1 MLSPRG
7 KRRKKA
13 TATLNNS
20 GSERRPPNRQRESGT
35 GAIRTGNG
43 AVSPPV
49 AGDKRGA
56 GADGGAGPRRRKCPR
71 RQRKRRGHQAA
82 ERWKALSPLAGRG
95 LPGAG
100 GSGAGPQACS
110 GIRRGPRGCR
120 LPGTGP
126 GSGGG
131 LKGAAR
137 RQSGQLG
144 VLRPWPLPSAHMAS
158 GVDEAV
164 EELPHDGT
172 CDECEPD
179 EAPGADEVCR
189 ECGFCYCRGHAEA
202 HRQKFPSHHL
212 AGYVHGAAQPWTSG
226 AQGNGEGPEDVEAKA
241 EEERDIESE
250 LREDSESEEE
260 SESED
265 DSDEE
270 SEEDSEEEMEDEQ
283 ESEADEDNQEG
294 ESEAEGETEA
304 ESEFDPEIEMEAERV
319 AKRKCLDHGLDLST
333 YCQEDK
339 QLICVLCP
347 VTGAHQGHQLSTLD
361 EAFEELR
368 SKDSGGL
375 KAAMIEL
382 VERLKFKSSDP
393 KVTQDQMKEFIQQ
406 EFKKVQK
413 VIADEEQKALHLVDI
428 QEAMAT
434 AHVTEILADIQSHM
448 DRLMT
453 QMAQAKEQLD
463 TSNESAEPKA
473 LEGFEEGPSGAS
485 EEEDT

>member
-1 MLSPRG
+1 M
-7 KRRKKA
+7 A
-13 TATLNNS
+13 
-20 GSERRPPNRQRESGT
+20 
-35 GAIRTGNG
+35 
-43 AVSPPV
+43 
-49 AGDKRGA
+49 
-56 GADGGAGPRRRKCPR
+56 
-71 RQRKRRGHQAA
+71 
-82 ERWKALSPLAGRG
+82 
-95 LPGAG
+95 
-100 GSGAGPQACS
+100 
-110 GIRRGPRGCR
+110 
-120 LPGTGP
+120 
-126 GSGGG
+126 SGGG
-131 LKGAAR
+131 AAF
-137 RQSGQLG
+137 
-144 VLRPWPLPSAHMAS
+144 
-158 GVDEAV
+158 

-179 EAPGADEVCR
+179 EAPGAEEVCR
-189 ECGFCYCRGHAEA
+189 ECGFCYCRHHAEA
-202 HRQKFPSHHL
+202 HGQKFPRHHL
-212 AGYVHGAAQPWTSG
+212 AEYVHCAAQAWTPG
-226 AQGNGEGPEDVEAKA
+226 ARGDGAGEEAVEARVENEKALESEAGEG
-241 EEERDIESE
+241 
-250 LREDSESEEE
+250 SESEEDSE
-260 SESED
+260 PEEASETEEESED
-265 DSDEE
+265 E

-283 ESEADEDNQEG
+283 ESEAEEDNQEEG

-319 AKRKCLDHGLDLST
+319 AKRKCPDHGLDLST

-347 VTGAHQGHQLSTLD
+347 VIGAHHGHHLSTLD

-393 KVTQDQMKEFIQQ
+393 KVTRDQMKVFIQQ

-473 LEGFEEGPSGAS
+473 EQKFLDKILSHLREDSQKWRKDGRLTTDLEV
-485 EEEDT
+485 

>member
-1 MLSPRG
+1 MRLREG
-7 KRRKKA
+7 R
-13 TATLNNS
+13 TASTEARTL
-20 GSERRPPNRQRESGT
+20 
-35 GAIRTGNG
+35 
-43 AVSPPV
+43 
-49 AGDKRGA
+49 
-56 GADGGAGPRRRKCPR
+56 GPRHC
-71 RQRKRRGHQAA
+71 
-82 ERWKALSPLAGRG
+82 
-95 LPGAG
+95 
-100 GSGAGPQACS
+100 
-110 GIRRGPRGCR
+110 
-120 LPGTGP
+120 T
-126 GSGGG
+126 
-131 LKGAAR
+131 
-137 RQSGQLG
+137 
-144 VLRPWPLPSAHMAS
+144 HMAS
-158 GVDEAV
+158 GVGAAF

-189 ECGFCYCRGHAEA
+189 ECGFCYCHRHAEA
-202 HRQKFPSHHL
+202 HRQKFPGHHL
-212 AGYVHGAAQPWTSG
+212 AEYVHGSAQAWTSG
-226 AQGNGEGPEDVEAKA
+226 APQEGEGKGDVEAKV
-241 EEERDIESE
+241 ENERDVEVEMGEESE
-250 LREDSESEEE
+250 SEEDSESEEE
-260 SESED
+260 SETEEESED
-265 DSDEE
+265 ESDEE
-270 SEEDSEEEMEDEQ
+270 SEEDSEEEMDEQ
-283 ESEADEDNQEG
+283 ESEAEEDNHEDG

-319 AKRKCLDHGLDLST
+319 AKRKCPDHGLDLST

-347 VTGAHQGHQLSTLD
+347 VIGAHQGHQLSTLD

-393 KVTQDQMKEFIQQ
+393 KVTRDQMKVFIQQ

-413 VIADEEQKALHLVDI
+413 VIAYEEQKALHLVDI

-473 LEGFEEGPSGAS
+473 EGDEEGPSGAG

>member
-1 MLSPRG
+1 M
-7 KRRKKA
+7 A
-13 TATLNNS
+13 
-20 GSERRPPNRQRESGT
+20 
-35 GAIRTGNG
+35 
-43 AVSPPV
+43 
-49 AGDKRGA
+49 
-56 GADGGAGPRRRKCPR
+56 
-71 RQRKRRGHQAA
+71 
-82 ERWKALSPLAGRG
+82 
-95 LPGAG
+95 
-100 GSGAGPQACS
+100 
-110 GIRRGPRGCR
+110 
-120 LPGTGP
+120 
-126 GSGGG
+126 SGGG
-131 LKGAAR
+131 AAF
-137 RQSGQLG
+137 
-144 VLRPWPLPSAHMAS
+144 
-158 GVDEAV
+158 

-179 EAPGADEVCR
+179 EAPGAEEVCR
-189 ECGFCYCRGHAEA
+189 ECGFCYCRRHAEA
-202 HRQKFPSHHL
+202 HRQKFLSHRL
-212 AGYVHGAAQPWTSG
+212 AQYVHGAQVWNPPAGGEGAGPDDDAAQP
-226 AQGNGEGPEDVEAKA
+226 KA
-241 EEERDIESE
+241 EPEREVGSEGESD
-250 LREDSESEEE
+250 EDSESEEE
-260 SESED
+260 SETEEESED
-265 DSDEE
+265 ESEEE
-270 SEEDSEEEMEDEQ
+270 SEEDSEEDMEDDQ
-283 ESEADEDNQEG
+283 ESEAEEDNQEG

-319 AKRKCLDHGLDLST
+319 AKRKCPDHGLDLST
-333 YCQEDK
+333 YCQEDR

-393 KVTQDQMKEFIQQ
+393 KVTRDQMKVFIQQ

-473 LEGFEEGPSGAS
+473 EGDEEGLSGAS

>member
-1 MLSPRG
+1 M
-7 KRRKKA
+7 A
-13 TATLNNS
+13 
-20 GSERRPPNRQRESGT
+20 
-35 GAIRTGNG
+35 
-43 AVSPPV
+43 
-49 AGDKRGA
+49 
-56 GADGGAGPRRRKCPR
+56 
-71 RQRKRRGHQAA
+71 
-82 ERWKALSPLAGRG
+82 
-95 LPGAG
+95 
-100 GSGAGPQACS
+100 
-110 GIRRGPRGCR
+110 
-120 LPGTGP
+120 
-126 GSGGG
+126 SGGG
-131 LKGAAR
+131 AA
-137 RQSGQLG
+137 L
-144 VLRPWPLPSAHMAS
+144 
-158 GVDEAV
+158 

-172 CDECEPD
+172 CDQCEPD
-179 EAPGADEVCR
+179 EAPGAEEVCR
-189 ECGFCYCRGHAEA
+189 ECGFCYCRRHAEG
-202 HRQKFPSHHL
+202 HRQKFPGHHL
-212 AGYVHGAAQPWTSG
+212 AEYIHGAAQAWTCPV
-226 AQGNGEGPEDVEAKA
+226 QEEGEGKEGVEAEAGNERDVE
-241 EEERDIESE
+241 SE
-250 LREDSESEEE
+250 VGEQSESEEHSESDEE
-260 SESED
+260 SETEEESEEE
-265 DSDEE
+265 SDEE

-283 ESEADEDNQEG
+283 ESEAEEDNHEDG

-319 AKRKCLDHGLDLST
+319 AKRKCPDHGLDLST

-347 VTGAHQGHQLSTLD
+347 VIGAHQGHQLSTLD

-393 KVTQDQMKEFIQQ
+393 KGLVLGPPWIPKLKDAQVTRDQMKVFIQQ

-453 QMAQAKEQLD
+453 QMAQAKEQHD
-463 TSNESAEPKA
+463 TSNEAAEPKA
-473 LEGFEEGPSGAS
+473 EGDEEGPSGAS

>member
-1 MLSPRG
+1 M
-7 KRRKKA
+7 A
-13 TATLNNS
+13 
-20 GSERRPPNRQRESGT
+20 
-35 GAIRTGNG
+35 
-43 AVSPPV
+43 
-49 AGDKRGA
+49 
-56 GADGGAGPRRRKCPR
+56 
-71 RQRKRRGHQAA
+71 
-82 ERWKALSPLAGRG
+82 
-95 LPGAG
+95 
-100 GSGAGPQACS
+100 
-110 GIRRGPRGCR
+110 
-120 LPGTGP
+120 
-126 GSGGG
+126 SGGG
-131 LKGAAR
+131 AAF
-137 RQSGQLG
+137 
-144 VLRPWPLPSAHMAS
+144 
-158 GVDEAV
+158 

-179 EAPGADEVCR
+179 EAPGAEEVCR
-189 ECGFCYCRGHAEA
+189 ECGFCYCRRHAEA
-202 HRQKFPSHHL
+202 HGQKFPRHQL
-212 AGYVHGAAQPWTSG
+212 AEYVHGAAQAWTPG
-226 AQGNGEGPEDVEAKA
+226 ARGDGAGEEEVEAQVENEKA
-241 EEERDIESE
+241 LESE
-250 LREDSESEEE
+250 AGEESESEEDCESEEE
-260 SESED
+260 SQTEEESED
-265 DSDEE
+265 ESDEE

-283 ESEADEDNQEG
+283 ESEAEEDNQEEG

-319 AKRKCLDHGLDLST
+319 AKRKCPDHGLDLST

-347 VTGAHQGHQLSTLD
+347 VIGAHQGHQLSTLD

-393 KVTQDQMKEFIQQ
+393 KVTRDQMKVFIQQ

-473 LEGFEEGPSGAS
+473 EGDEEGPRES
-485 EEEDT
+485 EKISQLLTRLNQCPEQSYTTWCQ

>member
-1 MLSPRG
+1 MTQEVKGGRLTRKGKVEPGRHGSRRRRLS
-7 KRRKKA
+7 RRC
-13 TATLNNS
+13 S
-20 GSERRPPNRQRESGT
+20 RRPSG
-35 GAIRTGNG
+35 R
-43 AVSPPV
+43 
-49 AGDKRGA
+49 RGA
-56 GADGGAGPRRRKCPR
+56 GADGDAGRPRRKCPA
-71 RQRKRRGHQAA
+71 RQRKRGGRAEQAEPA
-82 ERWKALSPLAGRG
+82 RRPFS
-95 LPGAG
+95 
-100 GSGAGPQACS
+100 AGPFGGCRGPRS
-110 GIRRGPRGCR
+110 RSETRRGPDGRL
-120 LPGTGP
+120 LPGKGP
-126 GSGGG
+126 RGGG
-131 LKGAAR
+131 KRPCEGKAASSEAR
-137 RQSGQLG
+137 
-144 VLRPWPLPSAHMAS
+144 RPWPRPSTHMAS
-158 GVDEAV
+158 GGGAAF

-179 EAPGADEVCR
+179 EAPGAEEVCR
-189 ECGFCYCRGHAEA
+189 ECGFCYCRRHAEA
-202 HRQKFPSHHL
+202 HRQKFLSHHL
-212 AGYVHGAAQPWTSG
+212 AEYIHGAQAWMSPADGEG
-226 AQGNGEGPEDVEAKA
+226 ARKEAVRANGEQ
-241 EEERDIESE
+241 EREIESE
-250 LREDSESEEE
+250 AGEESESEEDSESEEE
-260 SESED
+260 SETEEESED
-265 DSDEE
+265 ESDGE

-283 ESEADEDNQEG
+283 ESEAEEDNQEEG

-304 ESEFDPEIEMEAERV
+304 ESEFDPEVEMEAERV
-319 AKRKCLDHGLDLST
+319 AKRKCPDHGLDLST
-333 YCQEDK
+333 YCQEDR

-347 VTGAHQGHQLSTLD
+347 VIGAHQGHQLSTLD

-393 KVTQDQMKEFIQQ
+393 KVTRDQMKVFIQQ

-473 LEGFEEGPSGAS
+473 EGDEEGPSGAS

>member
-1 MLSPRG
+1 
-7 KRRKKA
+7 
-13 TATLNNS
+13 
-20 GSERRPPNRQRESGT
+20 
-35 GAIRTGNG
+35 
-43 AVSPPV
+43 
-49 AGDKRGA
+49 
-56 GADGGAGPRRRKCPR
+56 
-71 RQRKRRGHQAA
+71 
-82 ERWKALSPLAGRG
+82 
-95 LPGAG
+95 
-100 GSGAGPQACS
+100 
-110 GIRRGPRGCR
+110 
-120 LPGTGP
+120 
-126 GSGGG
+126 
-131 LKGAAR
+131 
-137 RQSGQLG
+137 
-144 VLRPWPLPSAHMAS
+144 MAS
-158 GVDEAV
+158 GVGAAF

-179 EAPGADEVCR
+179 EAPGAQEVCR
-189 ECGFCYCRGHAEA
+189 ECGFCYCHRHAEA
-202 HRQKFPSHHL
+202 HRQKFLSHHL
-212 AGYVHGAAQPWTSG
+212 AEYIHGAGAWTSG
-226 AQGNGEGPEDVEAKA
+226 AKREGEGQDKGEAKVENETEIDSEA
-241 EEERDIESE
+241 GEEN
-250 LREDSESEEE
+250 ESEEE
-260 SESED
+260 SESEESETEEESED
-265 DSDEE
+265 ESDED

-283 ESEADEDNQEG
+283 ESEAEEDNQEEG

-319 AKRKCLDHGLDLST
+319 AKRKCPDHGLDLST
-333 YCQEDK
+333 YCQEDR

-347 VTGAHQGHQLSTLD
+347 VIGAHQGHQLSTLD

-393 KVTQDQMKEFIQQ
+393 KVTRDQMKVFIQQ

-473 LEGFEEGPSGAS
+473 ELKANCIFWF
-485 EEEDT
+485 

>member
-1 MLSPRG
+1 M
-7 KRRKKA
+7 A
-13 TATLNNS
+13 
-20 GSERRPPNRQRESGT
+20 
-35 GAIRTGNG
+35 
-43 AVSPPV
+43 
-49 AGDKRGA
+49 
-56 GADGGAGPRRRKCPR
+56 
-71 RQRKRRGHQAA
+71 
-82 ERWKALSPLAGRG
+82 
-95 LPGAG
+95 
-100 GSGAGPQACS
+100 
-110 GIRRGPRGCR
+110 
-120 LPGTGP
+120 
-126 GSGGG
+126 SGGG
-131 LKGAAR
+131 AAF
-137 RQSGQLG
+137 
-144 VLRPWPLPSAHMAS
+144 
-158 GVDEAV
+158 

-179 EAPGADEVCR
+179 EAPGAEEVCR
-189 ECGFCYCRGHAEA
+189 ECGFCYCRQLTPGARGDGAGQEA
-202 HRQKFPSHHL
+202 VEAPVENEKAL
-212 AGYVHGAAQPWTSG
+212 ENEA
-226 AQGNGEGPEDVEAKA
+226 GEG
-241 EEERDIESE
+241 IESE
-250 LREDSESEEE
+250 EDSEPEEE
-260 SESED
+260 SETEEESED
-265 DSDEE
+265 E

-283 ESEADEDNQEG
+283 ESEAEEDNQEEG

-319 AKRKCLDHGLDLST
+319 AKRKCPDHGLDLST

-347 VTGAHQGHQLSTLD
+347 VIGAHHGHHLSTLD

-393 KVTQDQMKEFIQQ
+393 KVTRDQMKMFIQQ

-473 LEGFEEGPSGAS
+473 EVKENAYNKPVA
-485 EEEDT
+485 

>member
-1 MLSPRG
+1 M
-7 KRRKKA
+7 A
-13 TATLNNS
+13 
-20 GSERRPPNRQRESGT
+20 
-35 GAIRTGNG
+35 
-43 AVSPPV
+43 
-49 AGDKRGA
+49 
-56 GADGGAGPRRRKCPR
+56 
-71 RQRKRRGHQAA
+71 
-82 ERWKALSPLAGRG
+82 
-95 LPGAG
+95 
-100 GSGAGPQACS
+100 
-110 GIRRGPRGCR
+110 
-120 LPGTGP
+120 
-126 GSGGG
+126 SGGG
-131 LKGAAR
+131 AAF
-137 RQSGQLG
+137 
-144 VLRPWPLPSAHMAS
+144 
-158 GVDEAV
+158 

-179 EAPGADEVCR
+179 EAPGAEEVCR
-189 ECGFCYCRGHAEA
+189 ECAFCYCRRHAEA
-202 HRQKFPSHHL
+202 HGQKFPSHHL
-212 AGYVHGAAQPWTSG
+212 TPYVHGAAQASTAG
-226 AQGNGEGPEDVEAKA
+226 APGQGDAKEEAGAKVEN
-241 EEERDIESE
+241 ERDLESE
-250 LREDSESEEE
+250 VGEESESEEDSESEEE
-260 SESED
+260 SETEEESEEE
-265 DSDEE
+265 SDEE

-283 ESEADEDNQEG
+283 ESEAEEDNQEG

-319 AKRKCLDHGLDLST
+319 AKRKCPDHGLDLST

-347 VTGAHQGHQLSTLD
+347 VIGTHQGHQLSTLD

-393 KVTQDQMKEFIQQ
+393 KAVKSKRMYTDYTEWLLCMMIIQVTRDQMKVFIQQ

-473 LEGFEEGPSGAS
+473 EGDEEGPSGAS

>member
-1 MLSPRG
+1 M
-7 KRRKKA
+7 A
-13 TATLNNS
+13 
-20 GSERRPPNRQRESGT
+20 
-35 GAIRTGNG
+35 
-43 AVSPPV
+43 
-49 AGDKRGA
+49 
-56 GADGGAGPRRRKCPR
+56 
-71 RQRKRRGHQAA
+71 
-82 ERWKALSPLAGRG
+82 
-95 LPGAG
+95 
-100 GSGAGPQACS
+100 
-110 GIRRGPRGCR
+110 
-120 LPGTGP
+120 
-126 GSGGG
+126 SGGG
-131 LKGAAR
+131 AA
-137 RQSGQLG
+137 L
-144 VLRPWPLPSAHMAS
+144 
-158 GVDEAV
+158 

-172 CDECEPD
+172 CDQCEPD
-179 EAPGADEVCR
+179 EAPGAEEVCR
-189 ECGFCYCRGHAEA
+189 ECGFCYCRRHAEA
-202 HRQKFPSHHL
+202 HRQKFPRHHL
-212 AGYVHGAAQPWTSG
+212 AEYVHSAPQAWTSRVQEEG
-226 AQGNGEGPEDVEAKA
+226 QGKEGVEAQLGN
-241 EEERDIESE
+241 ERDIENEAGEQSVESE
-250 LREDSESEEE
+250 KDSESEEE
-260 SESED
+260 SETEEESEEE
-265 DSDEE
+265 SDEE

-283 ESEADEDNQEG
+283 ESEAEEDNHEDG

-319 AKRKCLDHGLDLST
+319 AKRKCPDHGLDLST

-347 VTGAHQGHQLSTLD
+347 VIGAHQGHQLSTLD

-393 KVTQDQMKEFIQQ
+393 KVTRDQMKVFIQQ

-453 QMAQAKEQLD
+453 QMAQAKEQHD
-463 TSNESAEPKA
+463 TSNEAAEPKA
-473 LEGFEEGPSGAS
+473 EGDEEGPSGAS

>member
-1 MLSPRG
+1 M
-7 KRRKKA
+7 A
-13 TATLNNS
+13 
-20 GSERRPPNRQRESGT
+20 
-35 GAIRTGNG
+35 
-43 AVSPPV
+43 
-49 AGDKRGA
+49 
-56 GADGGAGPRRRKCPR
+56 
-71 RQRKRRGHQAA
+71 
-82 ERWKALSPLAGRG
+82 
-95 LPGAG
+95 
-100 GSGAGPQACS
+100 
-110 GIRRGPRGCR
+110 
-120 LPGTGP
+120 
-126 GSGGG
+126 SGGG
-131 LKGAAR
+131 AA
-137 RQSGQLG
+137 L
-144 VLRPWPLPSAHMAS
+144 
-158 GVDEAV
+158 

-172 CDECEPD
+172 CDQCEPD
-179 EAPGADEVCR
+179 EAPGAEEVCR
-189 ECGFCYCRGHAEA
+189 ECGFCYCRRHAEA
-202 HRQKFPSHHL
+202 HRQKFPGHHL
-212 AGYVHGAAQPWTSG
+212 AEYVHGAQAWTSRVQEEG
-226 AQGNGEGPEDVEAKA
+226 QGKEGVEA
-241 EEERDIESE
+241 EVGNERDVGIEAGEQSEESE
-250 LREDSESEEE
+250 EDSESEEE
-260 SESED
+260 SETEEESEEE
-265 DSDEE
+265 SEE

-283 ESEADEDNQEG
+283 ESEVEEDNHEDG

-319 AKRKCLDHGLDLST
+319 AKRKCPDHGLDLST

-347 VTGAHQGHQLSTLD
+347 VIGAHQGHQLSTLD

-393 KVTQDQMKEFIQQ
+393 KVTRDQMKVFIQQ

-453 QMAQAKEQLD
+453 QMAQAKEQHD
-463 TSNESAEPKA
+463 TSNEAAEPKA
-473 LEGFEEGPSGAS
+473 EGDEEGPSCAS

>member
-1 MLSPRG
+1 
-7 KRRKKA
+7 
-13 TATLNNS
+13 
-20 GSERRPPNRQRESGT
+20 
-35 GAIRTGNG
+35 
-43 AVSPPV
+43 
-49 AGDKRGA
+49 
-56 GADGGAGPRRRKCPR
+56 
-71 RQRKRRGHQAA
+71 
-82 ERWKALSPLAGRG
+82 
-95 LPGAG
+95 
-100 GSGAGPQACS
+100 
-110 GIRRGPRGCR
+110 
-120 LPGTGP
+120 
-126 GSGGG
+126 
-131 LKGAAR
+131 
-137 RQSGQLG
+137 
-144 VLRPWPLPSAHMAS
+144 MAS
-158 GVDEAV
+158 GVGAAF

-179 EAPGADEVCR
+179 EAPGAEEVCR
-189 ECGFCYCRGHAEA
+189 ECGFCYCRRHAEA
-202 HRQKFPSHHL
+202 HKQKFLSHHL
-212 AGYVHGAAQPWTSG
+212 AEYIHGAQAWTSR
-226 AQGNGEGPEDVEAKA
+226 AAGEGAGKEEVGAKVEQ
-241 EEERDIESE
+241 EGEVESE
-250 LREDSESEEE
+250 AGDESESEEDSESEEE
-260 SESED
+260 SETEEESED
-265 DSDEE
+265 ESEEE

-283 ESEADEDNQEG
+283 ESEAEEDNQEG

-319 AKRKCLDHGLDLST
+319 AKRKCPDHGLDLST
-333 YCQEDK
+333 YCQEDR

-347 VTGAHQGHQLSTLD
+347 VIGAHQGHQLSTLD

-393 KVTQDQMKEFIQQ
+393 KVTRDQMKVFIQQ

-473 LEGFEEGPSGAS
+473 EGDEEGPSGAS

>member
-1 MLSPRG
+1 
-7 KRRKKA
+7 
-13 TATLNNS
+13 
-20 GSERRPPNRQRESGT
+20 
-35 GAIRTGNG
+35 
-43 AVSPPV
+43 
-49 AGDKRGA
+49 
-56 GADGGAGPRRRKCPR
+56 
-71 RQRKRRGHQAA
+71 
-82 ERWKALSPLAGRG
+82 
-95 LPGAG
+95 
-100 GSGAGPQACS
+100 
-110 GIRRGPRGCR
+110 
-120 LPGTGP
+120 
-126 GSGGG
+126 
-131 LKGAAR
+131 
-137 RQSGQLG
+137 
-144 VLRPWPLPSAHMAS
+144 MAS
-158 GVDEAV
+158 GVGAAF

-179 EAPGADEVCR
+179 EAPGAQEVCR
-189 ECGFCYCRGHAEA
+189 ECGFCYCRRHAEA
-202 HRQKFPSHHL
+202 HRQKFPGHRL
-212 AGYVHGAAQPWTSG
+212 AEYVHGSAQAWTSG
-226 AQGNGEGPEDVEAKA
+226 APGESEGKEDVEAKA
-241 EEERDIESE
+241 ENQRDVEVEMGEESE
-250 LREDSESEEE
+250 SQEDSESEEE
-260 SESED
+260 SETEEESEEE
-265 DSDEE
+265 SDEE
-270 SEEDSEEEMEDEQ
+270 SEDDSEEEMEDEQ
-283 ESEADEDNQEG
+283 ESEAEEDNHEDG

-319 AKRKCLDHGLDLST
+319 AKRKCPDHGLDLST

-347 VTGAHQGHQLSTLD
+347 VIGAHQSHQLSTLD

-393 KVTQDQMKEFIQQ
+393 KVTRDQMKVFIQQ

-413 VIADEEQKALHLVDI
+413 VIAYEEQKALHLVDI

-463 TSNESAEPKA
+463 TSNEAAEPKA
-473 LEGFEEGPSGAS
+473 EGDEEGPSGAG